1 MVGRTNTTKKKV
13 STNWEYSAAPEST
26 DHISL
31 KSNYDLFIA
40 GKFTKPNVGS
50 DFNSINPAN
59 ETYIAKVASAGLADV
74 NNAVAAAKVAYEIVW
89 KKMDPSQRG

>member
-31 KSNYDLFIA
+31 MSNYDLFIA
-40 GKFTKPNVGS
+40 GKFTKPK
-50 DFNSINPAN
+50 
-59 ETYIAKVASAGLADV
+59 EGLILIPLIRLM
-74 NNAVAAAKVAYEIVW
+74 KLT
-89 KKMDPSQRG
+89 